1 MKFSYQARDKQGQNH
16 QGIIQASSKEVA
28 FALVS
33 KSGLYVT
40 FLESEHEKPLYA
52 RNIAWFQRV
61 SFKELVVFSREL
73 AIMVKTHTSL
83 VEALRVLSAQ
93 MQNAKFREI
102 LVEISEATESGI
114 PLSAALARH
123 PSVFSLFYVSMVRSG
138 EASGKLTETLAYL
151 ADHLE
156 RDYAISR
163 KIKTAL
169 LYPAFVLGVTVII
182 LTLMTY
188 VVIPNFIK
196 TFSAGGQ
203 ELPLITQFVIGVS
216 FFIRRWGLVVLAA
229 CIAGVFGA
237 LRYIRTAEGRRVFD
251 AVILKIPLLGSL
263 LSMTYVTRFAEN
275 LSTLIAG
282 GIPIVEAL
290 DIVKDIVGNA
300 VYGDVIQAAKEE
312 VGNGRKISAVLSRS
326 PDKFPP
332 VFIQMVLA
340 GENSGVLDATLSE
353 VARFYQQELS
363 TAIDTFVAVLEP
375 LFIVVL
381 GVMVGGIMASLI
393 LPMYQMSGE

>member
-1 MKFSYQARDKQGQNH
+1 MKFSYQVRDKQGQNH
-16 QGIIQASSKEVA
+16 QGIIQASSKDA
-28 FALVS
+28 ALALIS
-33 KSGLYVT
+33 KSGFYVT
-40 FLESEHEKPLYA
+40 FLEAEQEKPLYT
-52 RNIAWFQRV
+52 RDIAWFQRV

-83 VEALRVLSAQ
+83 VEALRVLSVQ
-93 MQNAKFREI
+93 MENAKFREI
-102 LVEISEATESGI
+102 LAEISEATESGT
-114 PLSAALARH
+114 PLSAALAKH
-123 PSVFSLFYVSMVRSG
+123 PAVFSLFYVSMVRSG
-138 EASGKLTETLAYL
+138 EASGRLTEALAYL

-169 LYPAFVLGVTVII
+169 LYPAFVLGVTVVI

-196 TFSAGGQ
+196 TFSSGGQ
-203 ELPLITQFVIGVS
+203 ELPLITEFVIGVS

-229 CIAGVFGA
+229 CIAGMFGA

-251 AVILKIPLLGSL
+251 TVILKIPLLGSL
-263 LSMTYVTRFAEN
+263 LRTTYVTRFAEN

-290 DIVKDIVGNA
+290 DIVKDIVGNEM
-300 VYGDVIQAAKEE
+300 YGDVIQAAKEE

-340 GENSGVLDATLSE
+340 GENSGVLDVTLSE

-393 LPMYQMSGE
+393 LPMYQMSGG